1 MDKLRSKDFFTRSYK
16 NSYVLLR
23 PPKLGDVD
31 QISSLLSGSDLYK
44 FTYIPKKYDLG
55 NAEKWVRQQMDQPLM
70 LVIMPK
76 EIRKIVGVIGVVVD
90 DFCKRHWEIAY
101 WLGEKYRG
109 KGYMQGALRIFLQG
123 VKKNTPIEKVS
134 ARVFVGNTPSI
145 KLLLS
150 SGFTKEGVLR
160 KHFFHNGK
168 MKSVVFM
175 GLQVR

>member
-1 MDKLRSKDFFTRSYK
+1 MNELKSKDFFTRSHK
-16 NSYVLLR
+16 NSHILLR
-23 PPKLGDVD
+23 PIKLGDVD
-31 QISSLLSGSDLYK
+31 QIFSLLSGSDLYK
-44 FTYIPKKYDLG
+44 FTYIPKKYGLRD
-55 NAEKWVRQQMDQPLM
+55 AEKWVRQQMDHPLM
-70 LVIMPK
+70 FAIVPT
-76 EIRKIVGVIGVVVD
+76 EIRKIIGVIGVVVD
-90 DFCKRHWEIAY
+90 DFRKRHWEIAY

-123 VKKNTPIEKVS
+123 VKKSTPIEKIS
-134 ARVFVGNTPSI
+134 ARVFVENAPSI

-150 SGFTKEGVLR
+150 GGFTKEGVLQ